1 MMMSPKWS
9 SVRVVSVVMLRVPV
23 VPQAEKDRREKRRR
37 GRTQTRSLSFVSRHQ
52 SQKKPAS

>member
-1 MMMSPKWS
+1 M
-9 SVRVVSVVMLRVPV
+9 RVVSVVMLRVPV

-37 GRTQTRSLSFVSRHQ
+37 GRTQTRILSFVSRHQ